1 MTGPENVQLVV
12 AESVELGL
20 VRGSTSKD
28 VVARATETANVL
40 AEVIQSRK
48 LFATISNKRYVRCEG
63 WTTLAALM
71 GFIPREASMT
81 RREDGSYEAV
91 AELVRIT
98 DGVVLSRA
106 SAECGVGEPTW
117 KARADYARRSM
128 AATRATSK
136 VCRLAFSW
144 VMGLAGFEVTPF
156 EEIPEEERGGAR
168 PSTKD
173 AGPKELS
180 VAPTP
185 QPLKNQTAQQMKA
198 MAQDLQD
205 ARAGGVDASEQYI
218 PPPQPLTEKPKA
230 LAAKEEMPWEVIT
243 AAGPVVWPYGAKKG
257 TPLNDLTSAELLA
270 SQKWIE
276 RTGRGRELSDA
287 IETILAGRDGE

>member
-1 MTGPENVQLVV
+1 MTAASDSVQLVV
-12 AESVELGL
+12 PESVELGL

-156 EEIPEEERGGAR
+156 EEIPEEERGGSSR
-168 PSTKD
+168 QPKRGTE
-173 AGPKELS
+173 PKEP
-180 VAPTP
+180 VAPT
-185 QPLKNQTAQQMKA
+185 
-198 MAQDLQD
+198 
-205 ARAGGVDASEQYI
+205 
-218 PPPQPLTEKPKA
+218 PQPLTEKPKA
-230 LAAKEEMPWEVIT
+230 LTEEEPMPWEGPTRETLWPGPGPTQGKSVREWASKHLRMAHEGTVKVPEEWLPVI
-243 AAGPVVWPYGAKKG
+243 AAEIKARSYKSV
-257 TPLNDLTSAELLA
+257 
-270 SQKWIE
+270 IE
-276 RTGRGRELSDA
+276 RATLDKPA
-287 IETILAGRDGE
+287 A